1 MEPWFGDRE
10 QLEGNTV
17 TWWLGLQAFVQV
29 TAFVSRYPNSPGD
42 SDTRCG
48 LWGCLEPRVAPQ
60 KVIGVLK
67 TGTPQSTSPPPWE
80 ATARRR
86 QPGRRPRRTLELLEP
101 RPWTTCCLTG
111 CSTVLPGSALFCFI
125 VRKWLLWLQTTHS
138 HPVTNRT
145 GRKVRQQEPFCLLDV
160 DLKPTPAQRETGFRR
175 SP

>member
-67 TGTPQSTSPPPWE
+67 TGTPQSTSPPPMGGHSKK
-80 ATARRR
+80 TPARM
-86 QPGRRPRRTLELLEP
+86 PA
-101 RPWTTCCLTG
+101 
-111 CSTVLPGSALFCFI
+111 S
-125 VRKWLLWLQTTHS
+125 S
-138 HPVTNRT
+138 HAGAAGASPLDYL
-145 GRKVRQQEPFCLLDV
+145 LLDW
-160 DLKPTPAQRETGFRR
+160 LFHR
-175 SP
+175 SPRVSPVLLHSQKVVAVAPDNTLPPSNEPHG